1 MAPDTAVIV
10 TAYNEADRLPA
21 TLAALAAAFPGAR
34 ILVADDGST
43 DGSAEVAAAHGAE
56 VVRSER
62 NVGKGGAATLAA
74 QRLLPL
80 AAGDA
85 DAPSQP
91 VILLCDGDLAASA
104 DALKLLVEEVRAGR
118 ADLAVAA
125 FATRVGGGFGWAL
138 GFARWAI
145 RRRCGLV
152 VTAPISGQRALR
164 ADVLPA
170 VMPFAPRFGMEIGMT
185 IDAVRAGFRVSEVE
199 LPLAHRATGRTL
211 RGFLH
216 RGRQLA
222 DFVAVYRARRKR
234 YAGRRPAASPRSR

>member
-1 MAPDTAVIV
+1 MTTDTAVIV
-10 TAYNEADRLPA
+10 TAFNEADRLPA
-21 TLAALAAAFPGAR
+21 TLQALGAAFPGAR

-62 NVGKGGAATLAA
+62 NVGKGGVATLAA

-80 AAGDA
+80 SE
-85 DAPSQP
+85 APEPRP

-125 FATRVGGGFGWAL
+125 FAARVGGGFGWAL
-138 GFARWAI
+138 GFACWAI
-145 RRRCGLV
+145 RRRCGYEAR
-152 VTAPISGQRALR
+152 APISGQRALR
-164 ADVLPA
+164 AEVLPA
-170 VMPFAPRFGMEIGMT
+170 VVPFAPRFGMEIGMT

-222 DFVAVYRARRKR
+222 DFVAVFLARRD
-234 YAGRRPAASPRSR
+234 RRRNRQRG

>member
-10 TAYNEADRLPA
+10 TAHNEADRLPA
-21 TLAALAAAFPGAR
+21 TLQALAVAFPGAR

-43 DGSAEVAAAHGAE
+43 DGSPEVAAKHGAE

-62 NVGKGGAATLAA
+62 NIGKGGAATLAA

-80 AAGDA
+80 ADG
-85 DAPSQP
+85 PEPRP
-91 VILLCDGDLAASA
+91 VILLCDGDLATSA
-104 DALKLLVEEVRAGR
+104 DQLARLVEEVRAGR

-125 FATRVGGGFGWAL
+125 FARRVGGGFGWAL

-145 RRRCGLV
+145 RKRCGYEAS
-152 VTAPISGQRALR
+152 APISGQRALR
-164 ADVLPA
+164 AEVLPA
-170 VMPFAPRFGMEIGMT
+170 VVPFAPRFGMEIGMT
-185 IDAVRAGFRVSEVE
+185 IDAVRAGFRVVEVE
-199 LPLAHRATGRTL
+199 LPLAHRATGKTL

-222 DFVAVYRARRKR
+222 DFVVAYR
-234 YAGRRPAASPRSR
+234 RRP

>member
-21 TLAALAAAFPGAR
+21 TLRALAGAFPGAR

-62 NVGKGGAATLAA
+62 NIGKGGVATLAA
-74 QRLLPL
+74 QRLLSL
-80 AAGDA
+80 AADA
-85 DAPSQP
+85 SEPRP
-91 VILLCDGDLAASA
+91 VVLLCDGDLAASA
-104 DALKLLVEEVRAGR
+104 DALQLLVEEVRTGR

-125 FATRVGGGFGWAL
+125 FARRVGGGFGWAL

-145 RRRCGLV
+145 RRRCGYEAG
-152 VTAPISGQRALR
+152 APISGQRALR
-164 ADVLPA
+164 AEVLPA
-170 VMPFAPRFGMEIGMT
+170 VVPFAPRFGMEIGMT
-185 IDAVRAGFRVSEVE
+185 IDAVRAGFRVAEVE
-199 LPLAHRATGRTL
+199 LPLAHRATGKTL

-216 RGRQLA
+216 RGRQLR
-222 DFVAVYRARRKR
+222 DFVAVWWARR
-234 YAGRRPAASPRSR
+234 APAAR